1 MVWIPLNNNSHFLL
15 LMGNSFSC
23 HFQLL
28 DQQCVC
34 ISFINTNIVFGVIT
48 FRQMCVYYVYV
59 QVVCVIMWT
68 EAHLVSA
75 YFSLLLLFCVF
86 FGQIHTTCFAY
97 LCRHLTVIKTK
108 QVPQLHLLQS
118 SVDITNSPFMELHCD
133 LRFTVPIL

>member
-1 MVWIPLNNNSHFLL
+1 MVWIQLNNNNHFCCWILF

-28 DQQCVC
+28 DQQCVYIC
-34 ISFINTNIVFGVIT
+34 VINTNIVFGVIA
-48 FRQMCVYYVYV
+48 FRQMCVYYVYMKM
-59 QVVCVIMWT
+59 VCVIMST

-108 QVPQLHLLQS
+108 QTPKLHLLHP
-118 SVDITNSPFMELHCD
+118 SVEIKNSPFNEE
-133 LRFTVPIL
+133 